1 MLGLM
6 PGFISKPVQQNRM
19 LSSCHVNKR
28 RDVARI
34 LGQPGDCN
42 IICNIDQLMCQT
54 MGHCLS
60 WRSIDEEQLAELAAS
75 PDPPEEPPA

>member
-6 PGFISKPVQQNRM
+6 PGFISKAVQQNRM

-28 RDVARI
+28 SHVARM
-34 LGQPGDCN
+34 LGQPGD
-42 IICNIDQLMCQT
+42 CNIDQLMCQT

-75 PDPPEEPPA
+75 PDPPEEPPV